1 MAWDEHATGEDSY
14 KGDRPGSMHGP
25 TIVRNPMHDTGSD
38 TAAEI
43 GAGQLHRELGIEGQH
58 LILGV
63 DRMDY
68 TKGIVERLLAVEH
81 LLDDHPW
88 YLEKITFAQIAA
100 PSRTHIPSYV
110 ALRNQVHET
119 VERINRRFET
129 SKWKPVILIER
140 QCSHKEVERYYRAA
154 EICVV
159 TSLHDGMNL
168 VAKEYPAARKDGDGV
183 LILSRFT
190 GAAQELRDALLVNP
204 YDIVQVGEAIRT
216 GLEMSQGE
224 RRLRMERLRHQVKE
238 YNVYRWASNVLTD
251 VCAVRLE
258 SDAAGYPPSE
268 THRKL
273 A

>member
-1 MAWDEHATGEDSY
+1 
-14 KGDRPGSMHGP
+14 
-25 TIVRNPMHDTGSD
+25 
-38 TAAEI
+38 
-43 GAGQLHRELGIEGQH
+43 
-58 LILGV
+58 
-63 DRMDY
+63 MDY

-168 VAKEYPAARKDGDGV
+168 VAKEYLAARKDGDGV